1 MEFDV
6 RYRSYTFKH
15 SYSEK
20 PDTSQERFKE
30 HFHTSYELL
39 FFVQGDADLMLQHT
53 RYNIKPGSMLVI
65 KPGEYH
71 NIVFHSEAPYE
82 RYVIRFSPM
91 NLHRNLPL
99 LLERTESVYYIAGTP
114 LEEEFLRMDRHLS
127 NLHPDAHVNA
137 CIGSMDIILS
147 YLISSEKLI
156 QKADYVNEDS
166 KRILDYI
173 DAHLADIHTAEDLS
187 HGLHMSK
194 SAIYRIFSLQLDT
207 PLMTYVRT
215 QQCILARNFLL
226 EGIPAVEVASRLGF
240 SHYSS
245 FYRSY
250 REVFHAAPTVKHR

>member
-1 MEFDV
+1 MEFDI

-39 FFVQGDADLMLQHT
+39 YFVKGDADLMMQHT
-53 RYNIKPGSMLVI
+53 RYKIKPGSMLVI

-71 NIVFHSEAPYE
+71 NIIFHSEAPYE
-82 RYVIRFSPM
+82 RYVIRVSPV
-91 NLHRNLPL
+91 NLHRNMPI
-99 LLERTESVYYIAGTP
+99 LLERTKSVYYIAGTP

-127 NLHPDAHVNA
+127 TLHPDAHVNA
-137 CIGSMDIILS
+137 CIGSMDLILS
-147 YLISSEKLI
+147 YLISSEELT
-156 QKADYVNEDS
+156 QDAAVVDVES

-173 DAHLADIHTAEDLS
+173 DAHLAEVHSLEDLAR
-187 HGLHMSK
+187 GLSMSK
-194 SAIYRIFSLQLDT
+194 STLYRVFSRQLDT

-215 QQCILARNFLL
+215 QQCILARNFLM
-226 EGIPAVEVASRLGF
+226 EGIPAIEVASRLGF

-250 REVFHAAPTVKHR
+250 REVFHEAPTVKHR